1 MLVDQYLPSGAKFE
15 AKYSPNRHI
24 FKNIKSTIKS
34 KQCEERKVHVQFRSR
49 HKAIIFYEG
58 IVTLLNT
65 VRNLWTSLNMI
76 GQSTKN
82 PDSLRIEVSRL

>member
-15 AKYSPNRHI
+15 VKYSPNRHI
-24 FKNIKSTIKS
+24 LKYKKYH
-34 KQCEERKVHVQFRSR
+34 KVEAMPQRKVHVQFRSR